1 MRSEERVDVTHLD
14 DAQLMEA
21 YVLASGHAHLIAC
34 DHCKTRFDDLAATL
48 EQIREDAVC
57 EADRVFTSEKL
68 HDQRDRILRRLE
80 RQGHPAEV
88 LPFPSRSTQSPVV
101 HRVLGPARR
110 WVAAAA
116 AAGLAAGLFL
126 GFAMD
131 HRAQPYATNR
141 QLTPQVASESMAWTV
156 RGVDAGNE
164 QILSDIEDALVGPRR
179 VLELRAIDVMTTP
192 PELQEASLD
201 IR

>member
-1 MRSEERVDVTHLD
+1 MRSEERADLTHLD

-21 YVLASGHAHLIAC
+21 YVLASGHTHLTAC
-34 DHCKTRFDDLAATL
+34 DHCKTRFDHLATAL

-68 HDQRDRILRRLE
+68 HEQRDRILRRLE
-80 RQGHPAEV
+80 RHGHPAEV
-88 LPFPSRSTQSPVV
+88 LPFPSRATHVPGV

-110 WVAAAA
+110 WVAGAA

-131 HRAQPYATNR
+131 HRAQPHAANR
-141 QLTPQVASESMAWTV
+141 LLPPPVASEGLGWKVRSM
-156 RGVDAGNE
+156 DAGDE
-164 QILSDIEDALVGPRR
+164 QMLSDIEDALVGPRR
-179 VLELRAIDVMTTP
+179 VLELRALDVMTTP